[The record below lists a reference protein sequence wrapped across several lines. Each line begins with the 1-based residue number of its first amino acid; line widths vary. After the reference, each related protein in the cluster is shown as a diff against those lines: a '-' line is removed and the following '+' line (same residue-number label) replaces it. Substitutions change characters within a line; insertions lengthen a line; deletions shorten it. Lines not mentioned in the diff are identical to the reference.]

1 MEAMGDEAAGGGV
14 APADGCAGDCAGGD
28 MAATGS

>member
-1 MEAMGDEAAGGGV
+1 MEAMGDGAPGGGM
-14 APADGCAGDCAGGD
+14 APEDGCAGGCAGGD